1 MAKPRS
7 KPQLS
12 LDMAHVC
19 DDAEGIPDD
28 HWSRLFFAH
37 VYCAFDDADFA
48 EMYEEGGRSPISP
61 GFLAALTILQMM
73 FDVSDRVAVEWT
85 VMRRDWRIA
94 LGIGRDYTGFHATV
108 LCRFRQRLVKEEEG
122 KQSQQHGWTVFNTVL
137 NQAKA
142 LNFMRSRTK
151 LRVDATRLLANVSRL
166 SRADAIQEAMRVV
179 VRGLYDGYEE
189 LHGVEEL
196 VRLYDRYS
204 EESWVGTGSNSEE
217 RLTELGQDGYCLLG
231 LCGDREVKGQETLA
245 QILTENFE
253 RSEEGESV
261 EPLPQEGLAKDRILT
276 PHEPDVESGK
286 KGNEKWLGDKVH
298 LVETAEKGKPNFVT
312 DVLVT
317 GPRQEDS
324 SVVPEIL
331 ERVRSGTPE
340 AKTLLADAGYGS
352 AEASVKA
359 QEMGIDLV
367 APPRPSSS
375 RGKIPVTEFEFDF
388 ERRVARCPQGH
399 ESMVWWQGEK
409 TIKIRFPASICQ
421 ACPRREECTTS
432 SQGRMLHVGRHH
444 QQLIRNRE
452 RAQTEEFRNLYKGR
466 AAVEATV
473 SELVRCCGFRRSR
486 YRGKVF
492 RELHA
497 ILCATAL
504 NVRRLLRALAD
515 PDRSTGSSD
524 ARSGA
529 QADVRL
535 CGIIGRLWMAL
546 VVRGRPHRRRPTTRV
561 RAA

>member
-7 KPQLS
+7 KPQLR

-37 VYCAFDDADFA
+37 VYCAFDDAEFA
-48 EMYEEGGRSPISP
+48 EMYEEGGRYPISP
-61 GFLAALTILQMM
+61 GFLASLTILQMM

-94 LGIGRDYTGFHATV
+94 LGIGREYTGFHPTV
-108 LCRFRQRLVKEEEG
+108 LCRFRKRLAGEEG
-122 KQSQQHGWTVFNTVL
+122 EERHKYAWEVFKKVL
-137 NQAKA
+137 AQAKA
-142 LNFMRSRTK
+142 LNMLGSATK
-151 LRVDATRLLANVSRL
+151 VRVDATRLLANVSRL

-179 VRGLYDGYEE
+179 VRGLYNGYEE
-189 LHGVEEL
+189 LHEETDL
-196 VRLYDRYS
+196 VRLYERYG
-204 EESWVGTGSNSEE
+204 EESWVGTGSNDEG
-217 RLTELGQDGYCLLG
+217 RLTELGQDGYRLLE
-231 LCGDREVKGQETLA
+231 LCGDREVKGKETLE
-245 QILTENFE
+245 QILAENFE

-261 EPLPQEGLAKDRILT
+261 EPLAEEALAKDRILT
-276 PHEPDVESGK
+276 PHELDVESGK
-286 KGNEKWLGDKVH
+286 KGSEKWLGDKVH

-324 SVVPEIL
+324 SVVPDIL

-340 AKTLLADAGYGS
+340 AKILLADAGYGS

-359 QEMGIDLV
+359 EGMGIDLV
-367 APPRPSSS
+367 APPRPTSS

-388 ERRVARCPQGH
+388 ERRVVRCPEGH
-399 ESMVWWQGEK
+399 ENRDWWQGEK
-409 TIKIRFPASICQ
+409 TIKIRFPASACQ
-421 ACPRREECTTS
+421 GCPRREECTTS
-432 SQGRMLHVGRHH
+432 SEGRMLHVGVHH
-444 QQLIRNRE
+444 EKLIQNRE

-473 SELVRCCGFRRSR
+473 SELVHCCGFRRSR

-497 ILCATAL
+497 ILCVTAL
-504 NVRRLLRALAD
+504 NVRRLMRALAD
-515 PDRSTGSSD
+515 PERSTGSSD
-524 ARSGA
+524 AASAA
-529 QADVRL
+529 QAAIRSCVALWRL
-535 CGIIGRLWMAL
+535 WRALVARGRLTARWLKIQA
-546 VVRGRPHRRRPTTRV
+546 H
-561 RAA
+561 AA

>member
-7 KPQLS
+7 RPQLS
-12 LDMAHVC
+12 LDMAHLY
-19 DDAEGIPDD
+19 DDAEGIPED
-28 HWSRLFFAH
+28 HWCRLFFAH

-48 EMYEEGGRSPISP
+48 EMYETGGRSPISP

-94 LGIGRDYTGFHATV
+94 LGIGREYMGFHPTV
-108 LCRFRQRLVKEEEG
+108 LCRFRKRLAKQRG
-122 KQSQQHGWTVFNTVL
+122 KQKHKHAWKVFEKVVS
-137 NQAKA
+137 QAKA
-142 LNFMRSRTK
+142 LNFMRSPTK
-151 LRVDATRLLANVSRL
+151 VRVDATRLLANVSRL

-179 VRGLYDGYEE
+179 VRGLYEGYEA
-189 LHGVEEL
+189 LHGEKEL
-196 VRLYDRYS
+196 VRLYERYG

-231 LCGDREVKGQETLA
+231 LCGDREVKGKATLVQMLA
-245 QILTENFE
+245 ENFE
-253 RSEEGESV
+253 RSEADGSV
-261 EPLPQEGLAKDRILT
+261 EPLSEEALAKDRILT

-286 KGNEKWLGDKVH
+286 KGDEKWLGDKVH

-312 DVLVT
+312 GLLVT
-317 GPRQEDS
+317 GPREEDS
-324 SVVPEIL
+324 SVIPQIL
-331 ERVRSGTPE
+331 DCVRSGTPE
-340 AKTLLADAGYGS
+340 ATILLADAGYGS

-359 QEMGIDLV
+359 EGVGIDLV

-375 RGKIPVTEFEFDF
+375 RGTIPVTEFDFDF
-388 ERRVARCPQGH
+388 ERRVVRCPEGQD
-399 ESMVWWQGEK
+399 SMVWWQGKK

-432 SQGRMLHVGRHH
+432 CEGRMLHVGRHH

-486 YRGKVF
+486 YRSKEF

-497 ILCATAL
+497 ILCVTAL

-515 PDRSTGSSD
+515 PERSTGSSD
-524 ARSGA
+524 ARFAA

-535 CGIIGRLWMAL
+535 WGILWCLTMGL
-546 VVRGRPHRRRPTTRV
+546 VVRARPFRRRLRIRPTAV
-561 RAA
+561 